1 MFLKKIISQKLNP
14 CNIYFN
20 TCVYK
25 TLNVS
30 TDSSFEQIKTNYLK
44 LVKIYHPDVADKN
57 SI

>member
-57 SI
+57 